1 MKTHRPWQP
10 RLSNDPLFNPFAP
23 TTDRDGSFDRIE
35 IAGEEEEEGS
45 APEVTA
51 ASTDSAESVSD
62 EQGEEPS
69 VAQGVDDKTP
79 AH

>member
-23 TTDRDGSFDRIE
+23 TTDRDVTLDRIE
-35 IAGEEEEEGS
+35 IAGEEEEEVS
-45 APEVTA
+45 VPEVTA
-51 ASTDSAESVSD
+51 APTDSAESVP

-69 VAQGVDDKTP
+69 AAEQADDKTP
-79 AH
+79 AP